1 MAGAAKHETV
11 TKRGKQV
18 TGVKVNAGKMSTV
31 SGVGKLHKSAYQW
44 TVFLL
49 SVKKAKKNSSSFRV
63 FKLQKK

>member
-1 MAGAAKHETV
+1 MASVAKHEIV